1 MLAMRTLSSFAAAC
15 VCLASLGSGFVSSAA
30 AAPAGPVQI
39 AAPEK
44 PKIVATLH
52 AKNLE
57 VTLGLVRDYLP
68 VPFKPEAA
76 LFEMFGELAGQV
88 LLSTPAALVVGVDG
102 AAQSGDEPAP
112 PLVAF
117 SVGVR
122 SLDEVQKRAQGRGM
136 ITGGKPGASLLN
148 VQSGGR
154 SLFCLLTPG
163 SIAGSGRLSCARKER
178 ERDVLGPYLSRLPAP
193 SQNSDLHGELLVD
206 SLVAAYEGPWQRLLQ
221 VVSLVA
227 PQKLK
232 LGNPAFDR
240 ALTDVLQA
248 LVNQLQAMGRDVQSV
263 AVDLSLQKSGIELRL
278 AQRLI
283 GQTSWWAQADA
294 DVAGPGGAPPVF
306 FSLPGDSMAASF
318 QQSDPKWAKQV
329 LDLIVPLLDGYLAH
343 DGMAAADRQAISDV
357 VNKAMSLSKGKPL
370 QMVMATGRGP
380 DQAVAADGGFDPM
393 AILSGNY
400 YLVATE
406 GANELTVP
414 WLKSI
419 VAMYNRPGVQAYL
432 RTRWKKLDPTGTPP
446 TLKADVLPRGLPA
459 GGYGMV
465 LSGSFSALSRVASG
479 GANRPPAKA
488 RPLVLHLITVPS
500 GGRLWSALGGDKAA
514 LGQRLAGAMGQPAK
528 TVAQKPG
535 VEALRDPGLRGGGF
549 TSLVAMS
556 SYLDALILA
565 TSRRSGASSPRVS
578 ASQLFTLSPHHGE
591 VPMIYLSR
599 RGPAD
604 ASSRTS
610 EFIVH
615 IPRMVIEDVAALAMQ
630 LALEK

>member
-1 MLAMRTLSSFAAAC
+1 MLAMTMVRSFAAAC
-15 VCLASLGSGFVSSAA
+15 ACLVSLGGGFVSSVA
-30 AAPAGPVQI
+30 AAPAGPVQV

-68 VPFKPEAA
+68 VPVKPEVA
-76 LFEMFGELAGQV
+76 LFEMFGELSGQV
-88 LLSTPAALVVGVDG
+88 LLSAPAALVVGVDA
-102 AAQSGDEPAP
+102 AAQTGDEPSP

-117 SVGVR
+117 SIGVR

-136 ITGGKPGASLLN
+136 ITGGKPGASLL
-148 VQSGGR
+148 QIQGPGR

-163 SIAGSGRLSCARKER
+163 SIAGSGRLSCARKEH
-178 ERDVLGPYLSRLPAP
+178 ERDVLGPYLARLPAP
-193 SQNSDLHGELLVD
+193 TQTSDLHGELSVD
-206 SLVAAYEGPWQRLLQ
+206 TLVAAYEGPWQRLLQ

-248 LVNQLQAMGRDVQSV
+248 LVNQLQAMSRDVQSI
-263 AVDLSLQKSGIELRL
+263 AVDLTLQKTGIELRL
-278 AQRLI
+278 AHRLV
-283 GQTSWWAQADA
+283 GQTSWWAQSESDG
-294 DVAGPGGAPPVF
+294 GPGGAPPIF
-306 FSLPGDSMAASF
+306 FSLPEGSMAASF

-329 LDLIVPLLDGYLAH
+329 LDLIVPLLDGYLSH

-357 VNKAMSLSKGKPL
+357 VNKALTLSGGKPL
-370 QMVMATGRGP
+370 QMVMATGKGP
-380 DQAVAADGGFDPM
+380 DQATAADGGLDPM

-406 GANELTVP
+406 GASDQTVP

-419 VAMYNRPGVQAYL
+419 VAMYNRPGVQTYL
-432 RTRWKKLDPTGTPP
+432 RTRWKKLDPTGAPP
-446 TLKADVLPRGLPA
+446 TLKADPLPKGLPA
-459 GGYGMV
+459 GGYGLV
-465 LSGSFSALSRVASG
+465 LSGSFSALSRVAS
-479 GANRPPAKA
+479 ANRPASKG
-488 RPLVLHLITVPS
+488 RPLTLHLLTVPGS
-500 GGRLWSALGGDKAA
+500 GRLWSALGGDKAA
-514 LGQRLAGAMGQPAK
+514 LGQRLVEAMGQPAK
-528 TVAQKPG
+528 TVAQKNG
-535 VEALRDPGLRGGGF
+535 IEALREPGLRGGGF

-565 TSRRSGASSPRVS
+565 TSRKNAGPGAPQRVS
-578 ASQLFTLSPHHGE
+578 AGQLFTLSPHHGE
-591 VPMIYLSR
+591 VPMIYMTR
-599 RGPAD
+599 RGPSE
-604 ASSRTS
+604 SSGRTS
-610 EFIVH
+610 EFIVRV
-615 IPRMVIEDVAALAMQ
+615 PRMVIEDIAALAMQ